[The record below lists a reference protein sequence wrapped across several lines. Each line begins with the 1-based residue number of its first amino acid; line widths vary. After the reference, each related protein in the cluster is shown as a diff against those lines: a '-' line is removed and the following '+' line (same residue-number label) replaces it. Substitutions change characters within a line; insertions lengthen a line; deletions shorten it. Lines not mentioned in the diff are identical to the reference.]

1 MALHPAITDIKPTG
15 KCNILIYGDPS
26 CGKTRLIAGGK
37 RTLIV
42 RPPTDHTDSV
52 RESDGKP
59 KEWVVE
65 SWDDM
70 IAVEEFARHNP
81 AEFDWIWLDS
91 ISLFQDHGL
100 EDIMAQVEAAK
111 PHRKDGPID
120 QGEYNN
126 NFVRLAK
133 WCRHMIGIPGFNF
146 GITAHPAEVEDNL
159 GNIKLRPW
167 VQGKN
172 MSFKICGMMNVVAY
186 MEVVTA
192 KEEERRVLRLKESDD
207 YTAKDQ
213 FDMTP
218 DYRLVDPTMAKIE
231 AALASRRPSA
241 SRPAR
246 RTPKRKV
253 RVK

>member
-1 MALHPAITDIKPTG
+1 MTTLHPSITDIKATG

-26 CGKTRLIAGGK
+26 CGKTRLIAEGQ

-52 RESDGKP
+52 RGGSA

-70 IAVEEFARHNP
+70 VEVEEFARHNP
-81 AEFDWIWLDS
+81 TAFDWIWLDS

-100 EDIMAQVEAAK
+100 EDIMAAVEASK
-111 PHRKDGPID
+111 PHRKNGPID

-126 NFVRLAK
+126 NFTRLAK
-133 WCRHMIGIPGFNF
+133 WVRHMIGIPGFNF
-146 GITAHPAEVEDNL
+146 GITAHPAEIEDNL
-159 GNIKLRPW
+159 GNVKLRPW

-172 MSFKICGMMNVVAY
+172 MSFKICGMMNVVGY
-186 MEVVTA
+186 MEVVTQ
-192 KEEERRVLRLKESDD
+192 KEQDRRVLRFKESDG

-213 FDMTP
+213 FDMFD
-218 DYRLVDPTMAKIE
+218 DYRLVDPTMRKLE
-231 AALASRRPSA
+231 AALPGISKPA
-241 SRPAR
+241 PAR
-246 RTPKRKV
+246 RKTTIKRKA
-253 RVK
+253 K